1 MNATAPYRA
10 IGLRTRARLALGLLA
25 VLAGPWLAGVWV
37 KTGLQPGLADD
48 AAREAMRVDFIV
60 AGATVFGLAMLVVVT
75 CGCWIVGV
83 MKGPQR
89 IADSYPAEPAEPQE
103 PRR

>member
-1 MNATAPYRA
+1 MNAPTPYRT
-10 IGLRTRARLALGLLA
+10 ISLRTRARLALGLLA
-25 VLAGPWLAGVWV
+25 VLAGPWLAGAWV
-37 KTGLQPGLADD
+37 KTALQPGLADD

-60 AGATVFGLAMLVVVT
+60 AGATVFGLAMMVVVT

-89 IADSYPAEPAEPQE
+89 TADTYPAERAETQE

>member
-1 MNATAPYRA
+1 M
-10 IGLRTRARLALGLLA
+10 
-25 VLAGPWLAGVWV
+25 
-37 KTGLQPGLADD
+37 
-48 AAREAMRVDFIV
+48 
-60 AGATVFGLAMLVVVT
+60 VVVT

-89 IADSYPAEPAEPQE
+89 TADTYPAERAETQE

>member
-1 MNATAPYRA
+1 MNEPVPYRT

-25 VLAGPWLAGVWV
+25 VLVGPWLAGAWV

-60 AGATVFGLAMLVVVT
+60 AGATVFGLAMMVVVT

-89 IADSYPAEPAEPQE
+89 SADTYPAERAEAQE